1 MFEIA
6 AVRCEQLHQ
15 ECMRLP
21 YAKQDLVKKK
31 IKFNLTSDLLIESR
45 LLASMVFTDGALGLL
60 HANKRY
66 HMRKIAR
73 LTDTVAGSLHKELAR
88 LADAGLFLK
97 ETVGNQV
104 LCGANRDCPIFEK
117 LTNTAEDEP
126 G

>member
-1 MFEIA
+1 MS
-6 AVRCEQLHQ
+6 EQLPQ

-21 YAKQDLVKKK
+21 YAKQDLVKK
-31 IKFNLTSDLLIESR
+31 IHYSLTSGLLVESR

-73 LTDTVAGSLHKELAR
+73 LTDTVTGSLHKELAR
-88 LADAGLFLK
+88 LADAGLLLK

-104 LCGANRDCPIFEK
+104 L
-117 LTNTAEDEP
+117 
-126 G
+126 